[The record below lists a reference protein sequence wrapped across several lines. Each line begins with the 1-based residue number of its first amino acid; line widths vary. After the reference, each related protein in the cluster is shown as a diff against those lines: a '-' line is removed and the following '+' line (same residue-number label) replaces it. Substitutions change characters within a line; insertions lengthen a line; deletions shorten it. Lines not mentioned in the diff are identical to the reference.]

1 MIHKEYSV
9 EGLGCAN
16 CAAKIEEEITNLPG
30 VKAARLN
37 FATQIL
43 KVDFN
48 SPLDQT
54 NTEELNRITGKIEP
68 GTTIRDRNTLHPEEK
83 PTALISLGKLARFLG
98 AGLLFGGALLFPLP
112 APAVL
117 ALFISSYLLSGG
129 DVILRAV
136 KSVVRGRFFDENT
149 LMTVA
154 TLGAW
159 GIGESPEA
167 VAVMLFYQLG
177 ELFQDAAVNRSRR
190 SISAL
195 MDLKP
200 DQARV
205 KQQDGTTREMSPEEV
220 TPGQIIVVRP
230 GERVPLDG
238 IILRG
243 NGVVDTSALTGESLP
258 RSFSEGDEILSGVIC
273 QDGLLE
279 IEVTRP
285 YKDSTVAR
293 IMALVEEAADRK
305 APVEGFI
312 TKFARIYTPAVFAG
326 AALLFII
333 PALITGNG
341 TTWFYRALVFLVI
354 SCPCALVV
362 SIPLGIFAGLGAAGR
377 RGILVKGGN
386 YLDALAKVET
396 VVFDKTGTLTEGRF
410 TLKEV
415 KTAPGENPDQV
426 LSWLARAE
434 HGSNHPL
441 ARAVK
446 EAVSQETALNT
457 GAFREHRG
465 RGIEAELPEGRAL
478 AGSLTFLREQGI
490 PDLPEDISEST
501 VIYLALGERYRGSV
515 EMADRI
521 KEDAPQAVADL
532 RSAGVSRIILLTGD
546 TPEAAAPVAETL
558 NIDEVRA
565 SLLPEDKVKALEELE
580 RAPGRR
586 GLVLF
591 CGDGIND
598 APVLTRADVGAA
610 MGALGS
616 DAAIEAADV
625 VLMNDKP
632 SRIAEGI
639 AIARR
644 TRRIVIQNIVL
655 ALTIKSLV
663 LLLGALGAAS
673 LWAAVFADVGTALL
687 AVMNALRIIFTGPQP
702 KSR

>member
-1 MIHKEYSV
+1 MIRKEYTV
-9 EGLGCAN
+9 NGLGCAS
-16 CAAKIEEEITNLPG
+16 CAAKIEEEIACLPG

-43 KVDFN
+43 KVDFS
-48 SPLDQT
+48 SPENET
-54 NTEELNRITGKIEP
+54 PTEELNRVTGKIEP
-68 GTTIRDRNTLHPEEK
+68 GTTLRDRSIPPSEK
-83 PTALISLGKLARFLG
+83 KSAALISRAKLIRFLG
-98 AGLLFGGALLFPLP
+98 AGMVFAGALLLPLT
-112 APAVL
+112 APTTL
-117 ALFISSYLLSGG
+117 ALFIASYLLSGG
-129 DVILRAV
+129 DVILRAG
-136 KSVVRGRFFDENT
+136 KSVARGRFFDENS

-205 KQQDGTTREMSPEEV
+205 KTEDGATRQITPEDV
-220 TPGQIIVVRP
+220 KIGQIIQVRP
-230 GERVPLDG
+230 GERIPLDG
-238 IILRG
+238 KIIRG
-243 NGVVDTSALTGESLP
+243 SGVVDTSALTGESLP
-258 RSFSEGDEILSGVIC
+258 RNFSEGDEIFSGVIC

-279 IEVTRP
+279 IEVSRP
-285 YKDSTVAR
+285 YGESTVAR
-293 IMALVEEAADRK
+293 IMALVEEASDRK

-312 TKFARIYTPAVFAG
+312 TKFAKIYTPAVFAG
-326 AALLFII
+326 AALLFLI
-333 PALITGNG
+333 PTLVTGEG
-341 TTWFYRALVFLVI
+341 SVWFYRALVFLVI

-362 SIPLGIFAGLGAAGR
+362 SIPLGIFAGLGAAGH

-386 YLDALAKVET
+386 YLDALARVET

-415 KTAPGENPDQV
+415 TAAPGEDADQV
-426 LSWLARAE
+426 LTWLARTE

-446 EAVSQETALNT
+446 EAAQIEDEPMT
-457 GAFREHRG
+457 GTFREHRG
-465 RGIEAELPEGRAL
+465 RGIEAEITGGKAL
-478 AGSLTFLREQGI
+478 AGSLSFLQEQNI
-490 PDLPEDISEST
+490 PGLPGEASRNT
-501 VIYLALGERYRGSV
+501 AIYLALNGKYRGMV
-515 EMADRI
+515 EMEDRV
-521 KEDAPQAVADL
+521 KEDALLAVTEL
-532 RSAGVSRIILLTGD
+532 RAAGVSRIVLLTGD
-546 TPEAAAPVAETL
+546 TAASAAPVADSL
-558 NIDEVRA
+558 GIGDVRA
-565 SLLPEDKVKALEELE
+565 SLLPEDKVRALEELE
-580 RAPGRR
+580 NTPDRR
-586 GLVLF
+586 GLLLF

-598 APVLTRADVGAA
+598 APVLARADVGAA

-644 TRRIVIQNIVL
+644 TRRIVTQNIIL

-663 LLLGALGAAS
+663 LLLGALGVAS

-687 AVMNALRIIFTGPQP
+687 AVMNALRIIFPGPQA